1 MVRQGDHQEKGDN
14 LMGWLSF
21 KKPKKDIA
29 LENQK
34 QLHALM
40 AYAKEKGD
48 LRLEA
53 YGVSILVMEE
63 MIKAR
68 DALERATSILLEER
82 VSDIQHDLVDHVAV
96 RVASDFD
103 DFVDNNASH
112 EALEMIESALNQA
125 QRLAEALTGRPMDT
139 AR

>member
-1 MVRQGDHQEKGDN
+1 
-14 LMGWLSF
+14 MGWLSF

-40 AYAKEKGD
+40 AYAKKNGD

-63 MIKAR
+63 MIKAS
-68 DALERATSILLEER
+68 DALERATSIRLEER
-82 VSDIQHDLVDHVAV
+82 VGDIQHDLVDHVAV

-103 DFVDNNASH
+103 DFVDSNASY

>member
-1 MVRQGDHQEKGDN
+1 
-14 LMGWLSF
+14 MGWLSF
-21 KKPKKDIA
+21 RKPKQDVA
-29 LENQK
+29 LEKQK
-34 QLHALM
+34 QLLALM

-68 DALERATSILLEER
+68 DALERATSMILDER

-96 RVASDFD
+96 RVASEFD

-125 QRLAEALTGRPMDT
+125 QKLAEALTGRPMDT